1 MSRPQKRNP
10 DLFLNQRTPPFKK
23 TSDDKPVAVTNSKN
37 TNGHQESPSLLPSFR
52 KPVNS
57 GISPLTHVNNIQDD
71 NQSNDLFDMDVDDM
85 QDLPIAFNNKTKS
98 RTPDKNRKS
107 IRISTTPTP
116 PKNKPELKK
125 DNNKKTLKT
134 PEKTSPSKDKDPL
147 RNIKLDESL
156 SGFLEKVAK
165 HPALISNKNGIQQKH
180 KEQCKELY
188 IDLLEKIFSAFD
200 KIPNCIKEKFPG
212 YNKRIYAKIKQ
223 LKCKLKVVLT
233 EPDSVSSKVDDND
246 CENKLSNGTTDNTC
260 NGSSSPSLLSKY
272 NDDMDDF
279 DLESSLIHKK
289 VAKCVLN
296 ETKDPGTS
304 TSTPDFATFNK
315 GPRNELLPKKSLS
328 FDAFSPLNNSSKLE
342 TSCQSEA
349 ETSTTEQ
356 AKGKGKFVFKKPSR
370 LTLEENKATPN
381 KDIPSSTAERLRNA
395 SERLKPLATTEAPK
409 CAPVA
414 ASSVDFQPP
423 QFSKSS
429 LLNMNRPSMDS
440 VKEIEEESDPM
451 DDYEVPIDMDDETDI
466 LPEASANVI
475 NISDSVASTS
485 NVNDV
490 NSVIDIPVDE
500 DGWPEYRPEDFEE
513 KLEVSG
519 NEESQVV
526 NLMDNSVV
534 AEKPKYEGMGD
545 FHAGTQNDGITGE
558 FDGLDYPHS
567 AMMMEVFQERFGL
580 KSFRPN
586 QLQVINAMLLGH
598 DCFVLMPTGGG
609 KSLCYQ
615 LPAILMPGV
624 TIVISPLK
632 SLILDQVNKLLSLDI
647 PAAHM
652 SGDVSLATCDEIY
665 HKLSLREPLIKLL
678 YVTPEKISNS
688 PKFQSMLSA
697 LYSRGKLARFV
708 IDEAHCVSQWG
719 HDFRPDYKRL
729 SILRTLFPTTNIIA
743 LTATATPR
751 VRMDIL
757 HQLQVKQCKWFLSS
771 FNRPNLAYQILEK
784 KPKSINQDVATIIK
798 QKFFRVSG
806 IVYCL
811 SRKECEKL
819 SEDLRKSGIKAAP
832 YHAGL
837 SDKKRE
843 EVQAGWVADRY
854 NVICATIAFGM
865 GVDKADVRYVI
876 HHSMPKSV
884 EGYYQEAGRAGRDGD
899 TAHCLLYYSYCDVVR
914 YRRLLDTH
922 MSGDVSL
929 ATCDEI
935 YHKLSLRE
943 PLIKLLYVT
952 PEKISNSP
960 KFQSMLS
967 ALYSRGKL
975 ARFVIDEAHCV
986 SQWGHDFRP
995 DYKRLS
1001 ILRTLFP
1008 TTNIIALTATATPRV
1023 RMDILH
1029 QLQVK
1034 QCKWFLSSFN
1044 RPNLAYQILEKKPKS
1059 INQDVATIIKQKFFR
1074 VSGIVYCLSR
1084 KECEK
1089 LSEDLRKSGIKA
1101 APYHAGLSDKKRE
1114 EVQAGW
1120 VADRYNVICAT
1131 IAFGMGVDKADV
1143 RYVIHH
1149 SMPKSVEGYYQEAGR
1164 AGRDGDTA
1172 HCLLYY
1178 SYCDV
1183 VRYRRLL
1190 DMERNTTAEAKR
1202 VHIENLL
1209 RMVEVCESV
1218 TECRRAQVLAY
1229 LGERF
1234 QRQQCVAQPETA
1246 CDNCRAAHDY
1256 KPVDVTEECK
1266 LIARCVR
1273 ESCGGRNSFTLL
1285 HLADAMRGSMQQRL
1299 QALHKSPIHGRC
1311 KSWHRGDPMRLVR
1324 QLVVRGLL
1332 AERLV
1337 VNNDIASA
1345 YVVLGP
1351 NVDKLMRGGLRIV
1364 FPMKVSGERRTET
1377 AAPAAQ
1383 QDDSSVTALLKR
1395 LEERCYADLV
1405 EACREMASA
1414 RGATLASVLPQ
1425 AALKAMA
1432 ARLPERA
1439 DDMLALP
1446 YVTRA
1451 NYHKYGEQLLH
1462 ITSAYAIEKMG
1473 LLMQYQDELE
1483 EEQQKESH
1491 IDEGSDSDTDWSRLA
1506 ASQQQSPASRG
1517 RRRGTYRGGVRK
1529 RYKRK
1534 APSSAKKKAMR
1545 GAVAA
1550 NRSTRGS
1557 SRASTRGASTS
1568 TGRGGNRLGSMPVPR
1583 GTSAQINTRPGV
1595 FNPSRLNLI

>member
-1 MSRPQKRNP
+1 MQQYFMLKVFFCAVITKMSRPQKRNP
-10 DLFLNQRTPPFKK
+10 DLFLNQSPQ
-23 TSDDKPVAVTNSKN
+23 VQATNPKI
-37 TNGHQESPSLLPSFR
+37 TNGHQVSPSLLPSFR
-52 KPVNS
+52 KPVNN
-57 GISPLTHVNNIQDD
+57 GISPLTHKNNIQDE
-71 NQSNDLFDMDVDDM
+71 NQSNDMFEMDVDDM
-85 QDLPIAFNNKTKS
+85 QDLPIAFNNKSKS
-98 RTPDKNRKS
+98 RTPEKLTKP

-116 PKNKPELKK
+116 PKNKPEIKK

-165 HPALISNKNGIQQKH
+165 HPALISSKNGIQQKH

-212 YNKRIYAKIKQ
+212 YNKKIYAKMKQ
-223 LKCKLKVVLT
+223 LKCKLKAVLN
-233 EPDSVSSKVDDND
+233 EPDSISSNVDENVG
-246 CENKLSNGTTDNTC
+246 ENKLSNGTMDNTSQH
-260 NGSSSPSLLSKY
+260 NGSSSPSLLSRY
-272 NDDMDDF
+272 NDDLDDF
-279 DLESSLIHKK
+279 DLESSTIHKK

-296 ETKDPGTS
+296 DSKDPGTS

-349 ETSTTEQ
+349 ENSTSEQ

-370 LTLEENKATPN
+370 LTLEDNKSTPN

-395 SERLKPLATTEAPK
+395 SERLKPLDTTEAPK
-409 CAPVA
+409 LAPVA
-414 ASSVDFQPP
+414 ASSIDFQAP

-429 LLNMNRPSMDS
+429 LINMNRPANDS
-440 VKEIEEESDPM
+440 VKEFEEESDPM
-451 DDYEVPIDMDDETDI
+451 DDYEVPLDMDDDIEI
-466 LPEASANVI
+466 LPQESAHVI

-485 NVNDV
+485 NANDA
-490 NSVIDIPVDE
+490 NSVIDVPVDD

-519 NEESQVV
+519 NDEPQVV

-567 AMMMEVFQERFGL
+567 TLMMEVFQERFGL

-586 QLQVINAMLLGH
+586 QLQVINATLLGH

-729 SILRTLFPTTNIIA
+729 SILRTMFPKTNIIA

-757 HQLQVKQCKWFLSS
+757 HQLQVKECKWFLSS

-784 KPKSINQDVATIIK
+784 KPKSINQDVAAIIK

-819 SEDLRKSGIKAAP
+819 SEDLRKAGIKAAP

-854 NVICATIAFGM
+854 NVICATIAF
-865 GVDKADVRYVI
+865 V
-876 HHSMPKSV
+876 
-884 EGYYQEAGRAGRDGD
+884 
-899 TAHCLLYYSYCDVVR
+899 
-914 YRRLLDTH
+914 
-922 MSGDVSL
+922 
-929 ATCDEI
+929 
-935 YHKLSLRE
+935 
-943 PLIKLLYVT
+943 
-952 PEKISNSP
+952 
-960 KFQSMLS
+960 
-967 ALYSRGKL
+967 
-975 ARFVIDEAHCV
+975 
-986 SQWGHDFRP
+986 
-995 DYKRLS
+995 
-1001 ILRTLFP
+1001 
-1008 TTNIIALTATATPRV
+1008 
-1023 RMDILH
+1023 
-1029 QLQVK
+1029 
-1034 QCKWFLSSFN
+1034 
-1044 RPNLAYQILEKKPKS
+1044 
-1059 INQDVATIIKQKFFR
+1059 
-1074 VSGIVYCLSR
+1074 
-1084 KECEK
+1084 
-1089 LSEDLRKSGIKA
+1089 
-1101 APYHAGLSDKKRE
+1101 
-1114 EVQAGW
+1114 
-1120 VADRYNVICAT
+1120 
-1131 IAFGMGVDKADV
+1131 
-1143 RYVIHH
+1143 
-1149 SMPKSVEGYYQEAGR
+1149 
-1164 AGRDGDTA
+1164 
-1172 HCLLYY
+1172 
-1178 SYCDV
+1178 
-1183 VRYRRLL
+1183 
-1190 DMERNTTAEAKR
+1190 ERNTTAEAKR

-1234 QRQQCVAQPETA
+1234 QRQHCVAQPQTA

-1285 HLADAMRGSMQQRL
+1285 HIADALRGSMQQRL
-1299 QALHKSPIHGRC
+1299 QALHNSPIHARSVLAYRASASTRDRRRNSFTLLHIADALRGSMQQRLQALHNSPIHARSVLAYRASASTRDRRRNSFTLLHIADALRGSMQQRLQALHNSPIHARSVLAYRASASTRDRRRNSFTLLHIADALRGSMQQRLQALHNSPIHARSVLAYRASASTRDRRRNSFTLLHIADALRGSMQQRLQALHNSPIHARSVLAYRASASTRDRRRNSFTLLHIADALRGSMQQRLQALHNSPIHARSVLAYRASASTRDRRRNSFTLLHIADALRGSMQQRLQALHNSPIHARC
-1311 KSWHRGDPMRLVR
+1311 KSWHRGDPMRLLR

-1377 AAPAAQ
+1377 AAPAAV
-1383 QDDSSVTALLKR
+1383 QDDTSVTALLKR

-1432 ARLPERA
+1432 AKLPEKP

-1506 ASQQQSPASRG
+1506 ASQASSPGARG
-1517 RRRGTYRGGVRK
+1517 RRRGTFRGGVRK

-1534 APSSAKKKAMR
+1534 GPSSAKKKAMR

-1550 NRSTRGS
+1550 ARSTRGA

-1583 GTSAQINTRPGV
+1583 GTSAQLNTRPGV
-1595 FNPSRLNLI
+1595 FNPSKLNLI

>member
-1 MSRPQKRNP
+1 MSSQSKQSTLMSFIKKTSENSSSKSASDNKNEQASEKKSRFVFKSKSTSSGNW
-10 DLFLNQRTPPFKK
+10 TTPFKK
-23 TSDDKPVAVTNSKN
+23 TSDDKPVTVTNPKI
-37 TNGHQESPSLLPSFR
+37 TNGHQVSPSLLPSFR
-52 KPVNS
+52 KPVNN
-57 GISPLTHVNNIQDD
+57 GISPLTHKNNIQDD
-71 NQSNDLFDMDVDDM
+71 NQSNDMFEMDVDDM
-85 QDLPIAFNNKTKS
+85 QDLPIAFNNKSKS
-98 RTPDKNRKS
+98 RTPEKLTKP

-116 PKNKPELKK
+116 PKNKPEIKK

-165 HPALISNKNGIQQKH
+165 HPALISSKNGIQQKH

-212 YNKRIYAKIKQ
+212 YNKKIYARMKQ
-223 LKCKLKVVLT
+223 LKCKLKALLT
-233 EPDSVSSKVDDND
+233 EPDSISAKVDENVA
-246 CENKLSNGTTDNTC
+246 ENKLSNGTMDNTSQH
-260 NGSSSPSLLSKY
+260 NGSSSPSLLSRY
-272 NDDMDDF
+272 NDDLDDF
-279 DLESSLIHKK
+279 DLESSGIHKK

-296 ETKDPGTS
+296 DSKDPGTS

-328 FDAFSPLNNSSKLE
+328 FDAISPLNNSSKLE

-349 ETSTTEQ
+349 ENSTSEQ

-370 LTLEENKATPN
+370 LTLEENKSTPN

-395 SERLKPLATTEAPK
+395 SERLKPLDTTEAPK
-409 CAPVA
+409 LAPVA
-414 ASSVDFQPP
+414 ASSIDFQAP

-429 LLNMNRPSMDS
+429 LINMNRPSNDS
-440 VKEIEEESDPM
+440 VKEFEEESDPM
-451 DDYEVPIDMDDETDI
+451 DDYEVPIDMDDDIEI
-466 LPEASANVI
+466 LPEQSATVI

-485 NVNDV
+485 NANDV
-490 NSVIDIPVDE
+490 NSVIDVPVDD

-519 NEESQVV
+519 NDEPQVV

-534 AEKPKYEGMGD
+534 ADKPKYEGMGD

-567 AMMMEVFQERFGL
+567 TLMMEVFQERFGL

-586 QLQVINAMLLGH
+586 QLQVINATLLGH

-729 SILRTLFPTTNIIA
+729 SILRTMFPKTNIIA

-757 HQLQVKQCKWFLSS
+757 HQLQVKKCKWFLSS

-784 KPKSINQDVATIIK
+784 KPKSINQDVAAIIK

-819 SEDLRKSGIKAAP
+819 SEDLRKA
-832 YHAGL
+832 
-837 SDKKRE
+837 
-843 EVQAGWVADRY
+843 
-854 NVICATIAFGM
+854 
-865 GVDKADVRYVI
+865 
-876 HHSMPKSV
+876 
-884 EGYYQEAGRAGRDGD
+884 
-899 TAHCLLYYSYCDVVR
+899 
-914 YRRLLDTH
+914 
-922 MSGDVSL
+922 
-929 ATCDEI
+929 
-935 YHKLSLRE
+935 
-943 PLIKLLYVT
+943 
-952 PEKISNSP
+952 
-960 KFQSMLS
+960 
-967 ALYSRGKL
+967 
-975 ARFVIDEAHCV
+975 
-986 SQWGHDFRP
+986 
-995 DYKRLS
+995 
-1001 ILRTLFP
+1001 
-1008 TTNIIALTATATPRV
+1008 
-1023 RMDILH
+1023 
-1029 QLQVK
+1029 
-1034 QCKWFLSSFN
+1034 
-1044 RPNLAYQILEKKPKS
+1044 
-1059 INQDVATIIKQKFFR
+1059 
-1074 VSGIVYCLSR
+1074 
-1084 KECEK
+1084 
-1089 LSEDLRKSGIKA
+1089 GIKA

-1234 QRQQCVAQPETA
+1234 QRQHCVAQPETA

-1285 HLADAMRGSMQQRL
+1285 HIADALRGSMQQRL
-1299 QALHKSPIHGRC
+1299 QALHNSPIHARC
-1311 KSWHRGDPMRLVR
+1311 KSWHRGDPMRLLR

-1364 FPMKVSGERRTET
+1364 FPMKLSGERRTEA
-1377 AAPAAQ
+1377 AAPAAAP
-1383 QDDSSVTALLKR
+1383 DDSSVAALLKR

-1432 ARLPERA
+1432 AKLPEKA

-1483 EEQQKESH
+1483 EEQKKESH

-1506 ASQQQSPASRG
+1506 ASQATSPGGRG
-1517 RRRGTYRGGVRK
+1517 RRRGTFRGGVRK

-1534 APSSAKKKAMR
+1534 GPSSAKKKAMR

-1550 NRSTRGS
+1550 TRSTRGA
-1557 SRASTRGASTS
+1557 SRATTRGASTS

-1583 GTSAQINTRPGV
+1583 GTSAQLNTRPGV
-1595 FNPSRLNLI
+1595 FNPSKLNLI